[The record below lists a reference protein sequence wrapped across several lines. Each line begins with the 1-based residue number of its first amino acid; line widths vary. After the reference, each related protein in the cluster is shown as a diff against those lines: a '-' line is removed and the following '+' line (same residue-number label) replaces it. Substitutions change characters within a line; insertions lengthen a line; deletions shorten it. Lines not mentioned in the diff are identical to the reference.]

1 METFRIKY
9 YLAFMTVKKMKVND
23 VDYAIL
29 GILQEDCRTPLKEIA
44 RKIKIPKSTVYYRIR
59 KLEEKKIIEGY
70 YAKIDAAKLGKEYI
84 AVILVKAKYG
94 PGYHEKVGKKI
105 AEIAGVWAV
114 YFVLGDIDFIVMARA
129 NDREDYMRI
138 LNALMNMREIE
149 RTSTQ
154 IVIKVIKED
163 PRIELPKSHSII
175 IRSENSSFTAKM

>member
-1 METFRIKY
+1 MAVEK
-9 YLAFMTVKKMKVND
+9 VKIDD

-29 GILQEDCRTPLKEIA
+29 SILQEDCRTPLEEIA
-44 RKIKIPKSTVYYRIR
+44 RRIKIPKSTVYYRIK
-59 KLEEKKIIEGY
+59 KLEERKIIEGY

-94 PGYHEKVGKKI
+94 PGYHEKVGRKI
-105 AEIAGVWAV
+105 AEITGVWAV

-138 LNALMNMREIE
+138 LNTLMNMKEIE

-154 IVIKVIKED
+154 IVVKVIKED
-163 PRIELPKSHSII
+163 PRIEIPKSYSTLT
-175 IRSENSSFTAKM
+175 SSKPSLTTKM